1 MADLNI
7 FGNYNTKTDYS
18 YLFPDATDGVNLT
31 DYAMIKKGSYGKLLK
46 AYYAKQDETDAAA
59 SEDATKKSSQ
69 MKAAADS
76 LKQSAAALGSASL
89 WEKKKTVTKDEVTGV
104 ETETEDYDREAI
116 TKAVKSFV
124 TDYNAVISRAGDSE
138 TKDVLRNA
146 VWMTGMTDTM
156 EKLLSNVGISI
167 GEDNKLS
174 LDEDALKKANIN
186 TLKTIFTGY
195 GSFADKVAS
204 KAGAISNGAARAAGT
219 YNSKGTYSN
228 VLADREATKVDAGI

>member
-1 MADLNI
+1 MSDINI

-18 YLFPDATDGVNLT
+18 YLFPDATDGINLT
-31 DYAMIKKGSYGKLLK
+31 DYAMIKNGSYGKLLK
-46 AYYAKQDETDAAA
+46 AYYAKQDETDATA

-89 WEKKKTVTKDEVTGV
+89 WEKKKTVTKDEATGV
-104 ETETEDYDREAI
+104 ETETEDYDWEAI

-124 TDYNAVISRAGDSE
+124 TDYNAVISLAGDSD

-146 VWMTGMTDTM
+146 AWMTGMTDTM

-167 GEDNKLS
+167 GDDNKLS

-186 TLKTIFTGY
+186 TLKTIFTCY
-195 GSFADKVAS
+195 GSFADKVS
-204 KAGAISNGAARAAGT
+204 TKAGAISNASARVAGT

-228 VLADREATKVDAGI
+228 VLADREATKVDTEI